1 MGGIVELSDKINKKT
16 LVAGVVGMGYVG
28 LPLMVEIAK
37 NDIKV
42 IGFNRGQEKVD
53 KINKGEN
60 YIQDVNDKEL
70 AELVSKKL
78 LSATT
83 DFKRV
88 PEADVICIAV
98 PTPINGKKEP
108 ELDLVID
115 ATEKIGKNLR
125 KGQLVIL
132 KSTTYPGTTEEVV
145 LPILEKESG
154 LRAGSDFY
162 LAFAPE
168 RIDPGNEKYGT
179 GNTPK
184 VVGGVDKK
192 SGRLAAD
199 FFRLFI
205 TEVFETKGAKEAEMT
220 KILENTFR
228 LINISFINEMAIIAK
243 KLDIDIWEVIE
254 AAKTKPFGFMPF
266 YPGPGLGGHCI
277 PVDPYY
283 LSYKAK
289 KLGLATDF
297 IDTSSKIDDYMH
309 EYVVRLTEDA
319 LKEAGKNLKGS
330 RLLVIGVAYKKDIN
344 DLRESPALKVM
355 ELLTNS
361 GAHIDYYDPHVPNF
375 SVGESKKVSLK
386 TLTKDKIA
394 SYDAVL
400 ILTDHSQVNY
410 DLIAGAAKVII
421 DTRHAISKDG
431 ENIYRI

>member
-1 MGGIVELSDKINKKT
+1 MELSDKINKKT